1 MSFKNFHISVV
12 DSKLEQ
18 INEVFENLFEASE
31 GFYNLTSNGK
41 MQFEKSF
48 QESPEIS
55 KATNLQVL
63 NLSNEDDKQK
73 IIELKKKGFVRFLM
87 YVAGNSRIMKP
98 STDSDHFL
106 VPKEFFT
113 FTTLKPSNEQEKSLL
128 KSIKEKESQRTK
140 TSKDITAKVSEKDII
155 TFVDILKN
163 SSPTKYSRGVYY
175 VYDRDTKKLYEIIY
189 NKKDSKFSFD
199 QMFSESAPYQGEE
212 SGEKFKISPAAQELE
227 DVQVL
232 GVYFDANKMLSEINS
247 FEKSNPKVFKPYEIS
262 SFRSIIKPFE
272 KALTASNE
280 LRDFNKIIQR
290 DYKNF
295 GYDDWKGI
303 CYLAGGMSDFV
314 KDVVKEDAPYI
325 VFKSRSEFKKL
336 EAERFAYDLTEDGK
350 HSTADLIISTVPKE
364 KLFELMKDK
373 SVSFEFPKGMIKIED
388 ENGKPIASFW
398 QVNIKHTLDS
408 SVIGRSQKYFSKLYN
423 MIVGGK
429 EVFESYETLTESF
442 IEKLSDVAKKGAK
455 FVKDLGKKLY
465 DKIRF
470 VILALK
476 DYSQSIRSKISKST
490 SQNAVQDAL
499 ELFGIGMNEAVKNE
513 LNEIIADLQDDPKK
527 HYDRAD
533 LNISKL
539 CNSLIKMNN
548 PVCQINYESPKEIN
562 KPTSTVFKKQ
572 IFIYSFLKAFKNVVL
587 SSKNPLEKYVDELLG
602 FYIEA
607 SFGATRMP
615 LWRVYSN
622 IGGHISYELLGTKDS
637 AKEERKGNIL
647 KGLGKEGLPVIIL
660 NIKKSI
666 GVNELEIS
674 ILSNIISENGKFDP
688 KYVLYKIGF
697 SENLEADFIA
707 VQEYSPEKAL
717 PN

>member
-1 MSFKNFHISVV
+1 MSFKNFYISVV

-48 QESPEIS
+48 EEAPEIS
-55 KATNLQVL
+55 KASNFTVL
-63 NLSNEDDKQK
+63 NLSNEDDKKK
-73 IIELKKKGFVRFLM
+73 IIDLKKKGFVRFLM
-87 YVAGNSRIMKP
+87 YVAEKSRIVKP
-98 STDSDHFL
+98 SIDSDYFL

-113 FTTLKPSNEQEKSLL
+113 FTTLKPSNDTEKSLL

-140 TSKDITAKVSEKDII
+140 SSKDVTAKVSEKDII

-163 SSPTKYSRGVYY
+163 SAPAKYSRGVYY
-175 VYDRDTKKLYEIIY
+175 VYDRDAKKLYEIIY

-199 QMFSESAPYQGEE
+199 QIFSESAPYQGEE

-247 FEKSNPKVFKPYEIS
+247 FAKDNPTTKPYEIS
-262 SFRSIIKPFE
+262 SFKSIIKPFE

-280 LRDFNKIIQR
+280 LRDFNQILKR

-295 GYDDWKGI
+295 GYDDWRGI

-314 KDVVKEDAPYI
+314 KDVVKEDEPYI

-336 EAERFAYDLTEDGK
+336 ESERFNYNEDGK
-350 HSTADLIISTVPKE
+350 HSTADLIISTVPKD

-373 SVSFEFPKGMIKIED
+373 SVKFEFPKGMIRIED
-388 ENGKPIASFW
+388 ENGKQLAAFW

-429 EVFESYETLTESF
+429 DVFESYETLTESF

-455 FVKDLGKKLY
+455 FIKDLGKNLY
-465 DKIRF
+465 DKIRY

-476 DYSQSIRSKISKST
+476 DYSQDIRKKISKTT
-490 SQNAVQDAL
+490 SQNSVQDAL
-499 ELFGIGMNEAVKNE
+499 ELFGLGMNETVKNE
-513 LNEIIADLQDDPKK
+513 LNQIIADLQDDPKK

-539 CNSLIKMNN
+539 SNSLIKMNN
-548 PVCQINYESPKEIN
+548 PLCKINYEFPKEIN

-572 IFIYSFLKAFKNVVL
+572 IFVYSFLKAFKNVVI
-587 SSKNPLEKYVDELLG
+587 SSKNPLEKYIDELLG

-660 NIKKSI
+660 NIKKGT
-666 GVNELEIS
+666 GVNELETS
-674 ILSNIISENGKFDP
+674 ILSNIISENGKFEP
-688 KYVLYKIGF
+688 KYVLYNIGF
-697 SENLEADFIA
+697 SENMEADFIA
-707 VQEYSPEKAL
+707 VQEYSPEKSL
-717 PN
+717 TN

>member
-48 QESPEIS
+48 EEAPEIS
-55 KATNLQVL
+55 KATNFTVL
-63 NLSNEDDKQK
+63 NLSNEDDKKK
-73 IIELKKKGFVRFLM
+73 IIDLKKKGFVRFLM

-98 STDSDHFL
+98 STDSDYFL

-113 FTTLKPSNEQEKSLL
+113 FTTLKPSNDTEKSLL

-140 TSKDITAKVSEKDII
+140 SSKDVTAKVSEKDII

-163 SSPTKYSRGVYY
+163 SAPAKYSRGVYY
-175 VYDRDTKKLYEIIY
+175 VYDRDAKKLYEIIY

-199 QMFSESAPYQGEE
+199 QIFSESAPYQGEE

-247 FEKSNPKVFKPYEIS
+247 FAKDNPTTKPYEIS
-262 SFRSIIKPFE
+262 SFKSIIKPFE

-280 LRDFNKIIQR
+280 LRDFNQILKR

-295 GYDDWKGI
+295 GYDDWRGI

-314 KDVVKEDAPYI
+314 KDVVKEDSSYI

-336 EAERFAYDLTEDGK
+336 ESERFNYNEDGK
-350 HSTADLIISTVPKE
+350 HSTADLIISTVSKD

-373 SVSFEFPKGMIKIED
+373 SVKFEFPKGMIRIED
-388 ENGKPIASFW
+388 ENGKQLAAFW

-429 EVFESYETLTESF
+429 DVFESYETLTESF

-455 FVKDLGKKLY
+455 FIKDLGKNLY
-465 DKIRF
+465 DKIRY

-476 DYSQSIRSKISKST
+476 DYSQNIRSKISKTT
-490 SQNAVQDAL
+490 SQNSVQDAL
-499 ELFGIGMNEAVKNE
+499 ELFGLGMNETVKNE
-513 LNEIIADLQDDPKK
+513 LNQIIADLQDDPKK

-539 CNSLIKMNN
+539 SNSLIKMNN
-548 PVCQINYESPKEIN
+548 PLCKINYESPKEIN

-572 IFIYSFLKAFKNVVL
+572 IFIYSFLKAFKNVVI
-587 SSKNPLEKYVDELLG
+587 SSKNPLEKYIDELLG

-660 NIKKSI
+660 NIKKGT
-666 GVNELEIS
+666 GVNELETS
-674 ILSNIISENGKFDP
+674 ILSNIISENGKFEP
-688 KYVLYKIGF
+688 KYVLYNIGF
-697 SENLEADFIA
+697 SENMEADFIA
-707 VQEYSPEKAL
+707 VQEYSPEKVL
-717 PN
+717 TN